1 MKKSYR
7 FLFIGAACLSASIAI
22 LPLNAD
28 AASVSITGTLGQ
40 AAQGYKV
47 LLVSST
53 GSAIVSTANEAG
65 KFNISASKTAVK
77 GATLQMV
84 DANNR
89 YVGPIVL
96 AKEALG
102 KRRVPT

>member
-1 MKKSYR
+1 MKFYR
-7 FLFIGAACLSASIAI
+7 SLLVGAVCLSASIAA
-22 LPLNAD
+22 LPMNAN

-53 GSAIVSTANEAG
+53 GCAIVSTANEAG
-65 KFNISASKTAVK
+65 KFDISASKTAVK

-84 DANNR
+84 DAHNR

-102 KRRVPT
+102 KRHVHT